1 MLGKGGFSEVW
12 KAYDLVELK
21 EVAVKVQCYFFLLNV
36 CYDLLPCKYVFLLY
50 LCAYSGGDLISIIMV
65 ILIY

>member
-21 EVAVKVQCYFFLLNV
+21 EVAVKVQCSIFFTTL
-36 CYDLLPCKYVFLLY
+36 F
-50 LCAYSGGDLISIIMV
+50 
-65 ILIY
+65 